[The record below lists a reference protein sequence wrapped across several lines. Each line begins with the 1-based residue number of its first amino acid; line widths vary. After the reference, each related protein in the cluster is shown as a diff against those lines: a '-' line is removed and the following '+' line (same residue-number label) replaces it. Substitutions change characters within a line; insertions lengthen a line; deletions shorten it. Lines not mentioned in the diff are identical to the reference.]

1 MLEKIVKRLV
11 GVEDAPKWL
20 EREVYDRAQRD
31 GVDIESVVNYL
42 APWLLE
48 IYRGNLVKYRPGRH
62 VIRKAAPYLVAE
74 LIQQSGFQVAFINL
88 FGEIL
93 PAAVRGE
100 GTYTPVLL
108 FMDAKKKSL
117 YLASKSRKIM
127 KNVVQLTATG
137 EIDGIIAEIVK
148 IERPPYYYLTTRA
161 DLRRHI
167 EGSVPITATPSPRYN
182 AIYYYWRYF
191 RERGYLVLVG
201 KEVGGVAVELLAV
214 GIGKYAVVS
223 RHSKKIARLKK
234 LLDGIY
240 LV

>member
-20 EREVYDRAQRD
+20 EREVYDRARRD
-31 GVDIESVVNYL
+31 GTDVESVVNYL
-42 APWLLE
+42 APRLYE
-48 IYRGNLVKYRPGRH
+48 IYRGNLAKYRPGRH

-74 LIQQSGFQVAFINL
+74 LIQQLGYPVAFVNL

-100 GTYTPVLL
+100 GVYTPVLL
-108 FMDAKKKSL
+108 FMDAKRKSL

-127 KNVVQLTATG
+127 QSVVQLTATS
-137 EIDGIIAEIVK
+137 EVDGIVAEIVK
-148 IERPPYYYLTTRA
+148 VEKPPYYYLTTRA
-161 DLRRHI
+161 DLRKHI
-167 EGSVPITATPSPRYN
+167 ESSMPITATPSPKYG
-182 AIYYYWRYF
+182 AIYHYWRHF

-201 KEVGGVAVELLAV
+201 KEVGGVTVELLAV
-214 GIGKYAVVS
+214 GIGKYAVVG